1 MRKLSIYVETSVW
14 SHAFADDAPESR
26 DATLEFLEAARQG
39 KYDLFV
45 SEIVLAEISQAS
57 HELAARLRQL
67 LEELDPAFL
76 EFDEDMDRLA
86 QEFLQRGALPRSRI
100 EDAQHVAVAVVSELD
115 ALVSWNYRHLVNV
128 RRRETF
134 HQISVMNGYYKPLH
148 IVTPRE
154 VDDEGQ

>member
-45 SEIVLAEISQAS
+45 SEIVLAEIAQAS

-67 LEELDPAFL
+67 LEELDPVFL

-134 HQISVMNGYYKPLH
+134 HQSQC
-148 IVTPRE
+148 
-154 VDDEGQ
+154 DERLLQASAHSYPPGGRR